1 MRLGLSE
8 RVAIEAGIYRRDSL
22 TKIAK
27 DTGISRKS
35 LSKEI
40 RQNRTLAPAAKFNGK
55 DCRFAAE
62 CTRQCVCGDFL
73 CRQECVFCRKIDCRT
88 LCPAYSPLSCMRIQS
103 PPYVCNVCQL
113 RRGCVCDR
121 AYYVATQAHAVAMRR
136 YSESRSKPQTHGDEL
151 AALDKLVTPRIA
163 ISMPVCSV
171 LEIWICAGKSL
182 IVKEENRKRPLI
194 RLQTRNSVKPGRMK
208 TF

>member
-88 LCPAYSPLSCMRIQS
+88 LCLAYS
-103 PPYVCNVCQL
+103 
-113 RRGCVCDR
+113 
-121 AYYVATQAHAVAMRR
+121 
-136 YSESRSKPQTHGDEL
+136 RS
-151 AALDKLVTPRIA
+151 
-163 ISMPVCSV
+163 PVCVSDLLHMFAMSASCGEAVSV
-171 LEIWICAGKSL
+171 TAPMG
-182 IVKEENRKRPLI
+182 
-194 RLQTRNSVKPGRMK
+194 RLN
-208 TF
+208 

>member
-113 RRGCVCDR
+113 RRGCVYDR
-121 AYYVATQAHAVAMRR
+121 AYLKKHPGTIMLRWIPFSERR
-136 YSESRSKPQTHGDEL
+136 EK
-151 AALDKLVTPRIA
+151 
-163 ISMPVCSV
+163 
-171 LEIWICAGKSL
+171 
-182 IVKEENRKRPLI
+182 VKEC
-194 RLQTRNSVKPGRMK
+194 LQRCTKG
-208 TF
+208 T

>member
-55 DCRFAAE
+55 DCR
-62 CTRQCVCGDFL
+62 
-73 CRQECVFCRKIDCRT
+73 T
-88 LCPAYSPLSCMRIQS
+88 LCPAYSPLTCIIVILLSLF
-103 PPYVCNVCQL
+103 Y
-113 RRGCVCDR
+113 
-121 AYYVATQAHAVAMRR
+121 A
-136 YSESRSKPQTHGDEL
+136 RSWAL
-151 AALDKLVTPRIA
+151 AAPSGQSA
-163 ISMPVCSV
+163 
-171 LEIWICAGKSL
+171 AGS
-182 IVKEENRKRPLI
+182 
-194 RLQTRNSVKPGRMK
+194 
-208 TF
+208 